1 VDVTPVI
8 RVEGSGAVRRLV
20 LDRPARRNAQT
31 VAMWRELDRAATALA
46 EDPEVRCVVLSG
58 AGGCFSSGLDLDE
71 LTPGHA
77 LAVLTDPE
85 ATHEAL
91 ALLAELQAAFL
102 WPTRAPFL
110 VVAAVEGVALGAGLE
125 LALACDVRL
134 VADDARLQLPEVAM
148 GTVPDLGGCHHLR
161 QLVGYER
168 ALDLLVRAA
177 PMDGTEAVRLGIALR
192 AMPAADLHD
201 AATAYAD
208 AVAAV
213 PGPTTVRDL
222 KAALRASG
230 SSASLTKA
238 AAGMVAG
245 LQAAGPRRR

>member
-1 VDVTPVI
+1 MSATL

-71 LTPGHA
+71 LAPGQA
-77 LAVLTDPE
+77 LALLTDP
-85 ATHEAL
+85 ARTDEAL
-91 ALLAELQAAFL
+91 ALLAELQPVFL

-110 VVAAVEGVALGAGLE
+110 VIAAVEGVALGAGLE
-125 LALACDVRL
+125 LALACDVRF
-134 VADDARLQLPEVAM
+134 VAEDARLQLPEVGM

-161 QLVGYER
+161 ELVGYER
-168 ALDLLVRAA
+168 ALDLLVRSVRL
-177 PMDGTEAVRLGIALR
+177 DGAEAVRLGLGLR
-192 AMPAADLHD
+192 AVPAAQLAD
-201 AATAYAD
+201 AAMAYAE

-230 SSASLTKA
+230 PAPSLTAA

-245 LQAAGPRRR
+245 LQAAGARGPR